1 MESFYC
7 IFLSIDWLVTDAFNG
22 LSMVGHLKLAHLDL
36 QSLNSFVFR
45 GLRHV
50 QVSTIS
56 LSRFYT
62 FEFQPFFSS
71 FFFDQLLSIQESDLG
86 VIKPNIFTNMTNIG
100 RVSFTNNKIDGIDSL
115 KLTADNR
122 VRQFHFIGNHVLNLS
137 HGRTINIKGKSV
149 YIITE
154 FRVLNHKWQNCPAV

>member
-1 MESFYC
+1 MLSTGCPWSAIWSWPTWIFNHSTVLYSVAWDTFRWAQSVC
-7 IFLSIDWLVTDAFNG
+7 LAFTHLNFSHFSFLSVL
-22 LSMVGHLKLAHLDL
+22 
-36 QSLNSFVFR
+36 
-45 GLRHV
+45 
-50 QVSTIS
+50 
-56 LSRFYT
+56 
-62 FEFQPFFSS
+62 
-71 FFFDQLLSIQESDLG
+71 DQLLSIQESDLG